1 MPAVATRRLL
11 LAALATICLP
21 LMAQTFTREQL
32 EQQYR
37 ITCSAQNLAS
47 SPFLRPQCAQWR
59 TQIDRMAA
67 DGSLRDDD
75 ADSSPSRPAP
85 AAPSGAIGDPGMFS
99 RERLYDDQCVK
110 KVPRSDAER
119 AQCQRLY
126 QRINPATNSGQGG
139 ATAGG
144 SAGDAAGPRGSD
156 GMTRAGGGTPVDQHG
171 RECIT
176 LVDQKVERWGNSQEN
191 TTLTYVFRNGCN
203 QSMQVSGQF
212 AQADGSERG
221 GLTYVCP
228 GRSEKLQCLGFGG
241 GKGCARMTGYRVQP
255 APALTDGCR

>member
-1 MPAVATRRLL
+1 MPTVAARHLA
-11 LAALATICLP
+11 LAALAVSWLP
-21 LMAQTFTREQL
+21 LAAQTFTRDQL

-59 TQIDRMAA
+59 AQIDRMAA
-67 DGSLRDDD
+67 DGSPLDDD
-75 ADSSPSRPAP
+75 AAASAPTRPAP
-85 AAPSGAIGDPGMFS
+85 TAPSGAIGDPAMLS
-99 RERLYDDQCVK
+99 RERVYDDQCVR
-110 KVPRSDAER
+110 KVPRSEAER

-126 QRINPATNSGQGG
+126 QMINPATNRAPAG
-139 ATAGG
+139 AATGA
-144 SAGDAAGPRGSD
+144 RGSD

-176 LVDQKVERWGNSQEN
+176 LVDQKVERWGTNQEN
-191 TTLTYVFRNGCN
+191 TTLSYFFRNGCN

-212 AQADGSERG
+212 SHNDGPERG
-221 GLTYVCP
+221 SAIAVCP
-228 GRSEKLQCLGFGG
+228 GRTEKLLCLGYSG
-241 GKGCARMTGYRVQP
+241 GKGCVSMTGYRVQP